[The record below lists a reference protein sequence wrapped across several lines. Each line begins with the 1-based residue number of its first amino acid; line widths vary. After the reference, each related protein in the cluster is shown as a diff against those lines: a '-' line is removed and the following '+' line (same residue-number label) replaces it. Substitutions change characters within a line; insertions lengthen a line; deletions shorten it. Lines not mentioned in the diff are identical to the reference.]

1 MNGIRR
7 STVACARSSLPAERY
22 LVEWLPSW
30 MSGERAVLWKAAAE
44 ESLFAHGMAALA
56 VLAADQPGE
65 VPSAACISRLARGF
79 QDAAGGLLS
88 DWVTAAMHG
97 CGLSLPRRVGRLA
110 RGFHGNAEACVE
122 QLFGDALRDRGLPR
136 RMGVFLPVPPAGSL
150 AVESGAGPRPI
161 TGVAALAVLARRCGP
176 LYLPG
181 RPIEPSLIDLSP
193 GLLAFPSFP
202 DPDDTLGG
210 DAS

>member
-7 STVACARSSLPAERY
+7 STVTCARSALPAQRY
-22 LVEWLPSW
+22 LVAWLPSW
-30 MSGERAVLWKAAAE
+30 MNGETAGLWKAAAE
-44 ESLFAHGMAALA
+44 ESLCAHGLPALA

-65 VPSAACISRLARGF
+65 VPSAPCIARLARRF
-79 QDAAGGLLS
+79 EAAEGGLLS
-88 DWVTAAMHG
+88 DWYTAAMHG
-97 CGLSLPRRVGRLA
+97 CGPSLPRRVGRLA
-110 RGFHGNAEACVE
+110 RGFHGNADACVE
-122 QLFGDALRDRGLPR
+122 QLFGDALRDCGLPG

-150 AVESGAGPRPI
+150 GVEPGAGPRLL

-202 DPDDTLGG
+202 DPADTLRG
-210 DAS
+210 DVQ